1 MARYQGDFVVSG
13 DVCDAWQKAVKEGM
27 AAAWPIC
34 LGYVA
39 IGLAFGVIAHQIG
52 LSPLEIGLMSLLVYA
67 GSAQFIA
74 VSMLGA
80 GAGFLPVVM
89 TTFSVNLRHLLM
101 SSALSLHLKQ
111 ITARWIAIFAYG
123 VTDESFAVNIA
134 RFRQGAW
141 GWRQALAVNHITNLI
156 WIMSTVAGGIGG
168 QFIPAGA
175 FGLDYALIAMF
186 VCLLVSQLR
195 GRIHILVAVIS
206 GFLAVAIAIV
216 LPGNYY
222 ILAASLVSASA
233 GLALRRV
240 KWLRPDRQ
248 GKP

>member
-1 MARYQGDFVVSG
+1 MDSDDIRDG
-13 DVCDAWQKAVKEGM
+13 WRKALKEGM

-39 IGLAFGVIAHQIG
+39 IGLAFGVIARQIG

-101 SSALSLHLKQ
+101 SSALSIHLKQ
-111 ITARWIAIFAYG
+111 IAPRWIALFAYG
-123 VTDESFAVNIA
+123 VTDESFAVNMA
-134 RFRQGAW
+134 RFRLGAW
-141 GWRQALAVNHITNLI
+141 GWRQALAVNHVTNLV
-156 WIMSTVAGGIGG
+156 WIISTVAGGIGG

-175 FGLDYALIAMF
+175 FGIDYALIAMF
-186 VCLLVSQLR
+186 ISLLVFQLR
-195 GRIHILVAVIS
+195 GRIHILVAAIS
-206 GFLAVAIAIV
+206 GLLAVAIAVV

-222 ILAASLVSASA
+222 ILAASLISASA

-240 KWLRPDRQ
+240 KWLRPDRE
-248 GKP
+248 GKA